1 MKCLLRRRDLRILV
15 PLLTVALS
23 SVPLAGPAAAQ
34 ATGGRAPDAR
44 QGFHFSVGLGTAS
57 VSATCSACDVNFFQD
72 RINGFSGRLQLGA
85 AVTPQLVI
93 AGEFLG
99 WIKNDQTL
107 HRRIAALSVVLLGYP
122 SPTAGFFLKA
132 GFGALR
138 AIGENDLLAVRSDA
152 LMSSF
157 GLGYDIPVGGRVKLT
172 PYATYIRTFDT
183 QTWVDNLE
191 SPVPLSPNAFQF
203 GVALTVH

>member
-1 MKCLLRRRDLRILV
+1 MKRLLRRPDLRHLV
-15 PLLTVALS
+15 SLLTVAVCSTL
-23 SVPLAGPAAAQ
+23 LAVPAAAQ
-34 ATGGRAPDAR
+34 ATGGGVPAAR
-44 QGFHFSVGLGTAS
+44 HGFHFSVGLGTAS
-57 VSATCSACDVNFFQD
+57 VSATCSGCNIDFFQD

-107 HRRIAALSVVLLGYP
+107 NRRIAALSVVLLGYP
-122 SPTAGFFLKA
+122 SPTAGFFMKA
-132 GFGALR
+132 GFGVLR
-138 AIGENDLLAVRSDA
+138 AIGENDLAVVRSDA
-152 LMSSF
+152 LMSSI
-157 GLGYDIPVGGRVKLT
+157 GLGYDIPVGERVKLT
-172 PYATYIRTFDT
+172 PYGTYIRTFAT
-183 QTWVDNLE
+183 QTWADGVE